1 MKKGFTLI
9 EVLVVALIVGFLG
22 LGITQ
27 VIANSNRVTNE
38 STRKV
43 MLNANITRLMNDMGR
58 DIHNGAKLETDG
70 QTLTITNGNKT
81 NVKWTV
87 LNDKIT
93 RLNETGN
100 SNTFLFIGANEIKIN
115 NSSNAFTTSIAG
127 RYYKADISF
136 NISVIEP
143 NGALTIPT
151 ITNSYYTRTDSGG
164 IIW

>member
-1 MKKGFTLI
+1 MKAFTLI
-9 EVLVVALIVGFLG
+9 EVLVVVLIVGFLG

-27 VIANSNRVTNE
+27 VIANSNRVTND

-43 MLNANITRLMNDMGR
+43 MLNANITRLMDDMGR
-58 DIHNGAKLETDG
+58 DIHNGAKLESDG
-70 QTLTITNGNKT
+70 QTLTIINGDKT

-100 SNTFLFIGANEIKIN
+100 SNTFLFIGVGETQIN
-115 NSSNAFTTSIAG
+115 NSSNAFTTNIAG

-136 NISVIEP
+136 DISVIEP
-143 NGALTIPT
+143 SGTLTVPT
-151 ITNSYYTRTDSGG
+151 ITNTYFTRTIHSG
-164 IIW
+164 ILW